1 MIPKPPFLQ
10 VCVESAQLEFSKF
23 GFSLDII
30 DCQGKNRHISIDGT
44 RNITLIGITLMNGDS
59 GHEDGGCVSMTRG
72 VLTFKLVD
80 SLLVNCRSG
89 GSGGAIH
96 VSIRSLIDI
105 RRSEFDGLAQLIKF
119 QKRWFSSLGN
129 CPYGL
134 WLTASVARRL
144 RG

>member
-1 MIPKPPFLQ
+1 MGYCNPQ
-10 VCVESAQLEFSKF
+10 VNAVKIEGIMGKELT
-23 GFSLDII
+23 II
-30 DCQGKNRHISIDGT
+30 DCQGRNRHLSIDGT
-44 RNITLIGITLMNGDS
+44 RNITLIGVTLMNGDS

-105 RRSEFDGLAQLIKF
+105 RTGRSEFDGLAQLMKCE
-119 QKRWFSSLGN
+119 KRWFLKD

-134 WLTASVARRL
+134 WLTASGARRL